1 MAKNFITIKELK
13 KRYQNIITIPYINLL
28 DYLTASYYHAG
39 KLGWNFDAYVI
50 DNETVVISGDRP
62 FKTTKITYE
71 KAEALND
78 EFMNYKKNVLNY
90 MDRKNK
96 ANELINSLVSE
107 VIKK

>member
-13 KRYQNIITIPYINLL
+13 KRYQNIIKMPYINLL

-39 KLGWNFDAYVI
+39 KLGWNFDVYII

-62 FKTTKITYE
+62 FKTTKIAYE
-71 KAEALND
+71 KAEALNG
-78 EFMNYKKNVLNY
+78 EFTNYKKNVIDY

-96 ANELINSLVSE
+96 ANELINRLVAD
-107 VIKK
+107 IRL